1 MNDETIFHSPSFV
14 YTKSTAV
21 VTTYAIIAY
30 VIGVYFRSG
39 PGISSKLPSI
49 PLQHS
54 IFVTLTVNP
63 PLLHYVSFNFLRDD
77 GKSAI
82 IVTYATIT
90 NINSLYYLIVVMFFD
105 RGL

>member
-14 YTKSTAV
+14 YTKIT
-21 VTTYAIIAY
+21 AIIATY
-30 VIGVYFRSG
+30 VIIVHVIGFYFRSG

-63 PLLHYVSFNFLRDD
+63 PLLHYVSFNFLRGD
-77 GKSAI
+77 GKTAI
-82 IVTYATIT
+82 IVTYTTIT
-90 NINSLYYLIVVMFFD
+90 NVYSLCYLIVVMFFD